1 LPTSY
6 AYQWRRCNAS
16 GVNCADISSA
26 TASVY
31 TLVYADA
38 GSTTRVVVTAS
49 NAYGNSAATSS
60 QTVVAAGL
68 PPANTVLPAISGVTG
83 QGQTLSASNGSWT
96 NLPTSY
102 AYQWRR
108 CDGAGASCADIATA
122 TANTYLLVLADVGST
137 IRVVVT
143 ATSTYG
149 DSSPATSSQTV
160 VVGVAPA
167 NTALPTISGTTTQG
181 QTLTAA
187 NGSWDNVPTS
197 FAYQWRRCD
206 GSGAS
211 CANISSATAST
222 YALVLA
228 DVGSTI
234 RVVVTASNTSGS
246 SSPATSDQTAVIAGL
261 PPANTALPTISGA
274 TTVGLTLAASNGSW
288 ANTPPTSYAYQWRR
302 CNSLGASCVDIASAT
317 SGSYLLVSGDGGFT
331 IRVVVIATNPY
342 GASSPATS
350 GQTAL
355 VED

>member
-1 LPTSY
+1 
-6 AYQWRRCNAS
+6 
-16 GVNCADISSA
+16 
-26 TASVY
+26 
-31 TLVYADA
+31 
-38 GSTTRVVVTAS
+38 
-49 NAYGNSAATSS
+49 
-60 QTVVAAGL
+60 
-68 PPANTVLPAISGVTG
+68 
-83 QGQTLSASNGSWT
+83 
-96 NLPTSY
+96 
-102 AYQWRR
+102 
-108 CDGAGASCADIATA
+108 
-122 TANTYLLVLADVGST
+122 
-137 IRVVVT
+137 
-143 ATSTYG
+143 
-149 DSSPATSSQTV
+149 
-160 VVGVAPA
+160 
-167 NTALPTISGTTTQG
+167 
-181 QTLTAA
+181 
-187 NGSWDNVPTS
+187 VPTS

-246 SSPATSDQTAVIAGL
+246 SSPATSNPMAVIAGL

-274 TTVGLTLAASNGSW
+274 TTVGLTLTASNGSW

-317 SGSYLLVSGDGGFT
+317 SSTYLLVSGDGGFT